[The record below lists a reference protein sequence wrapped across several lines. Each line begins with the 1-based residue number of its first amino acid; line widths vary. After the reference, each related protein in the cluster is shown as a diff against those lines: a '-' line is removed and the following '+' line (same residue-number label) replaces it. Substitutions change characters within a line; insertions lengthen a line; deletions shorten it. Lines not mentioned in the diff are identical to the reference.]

1 MVVVSPEEVEEAVA
15 AAAGKPSPGFP
26 IIPGYPVTPEI
37 PANLV
42 TPVSPA

>member
-1 MVVVSPEEVEEAVA
+1 MVVASPEEAEAVVA
-15 AAAGKPSPGFP
+15 AVAGKPSPGFP

-37 PANLV
+37 PANPV